1 MKQSHNNMITT
12 KTSKKTSKKATA
24 METDKRAM
32 ATSKRVYEQF

>member
-1 MKQSHNNMITT
+1 MITT

>member
-1 MKQSHNNMITT
+1 MITT
-12 KTSKKTSKKATA
+12 KTSKKATA